1 MISILVART
10 DQSTLSEQELA
21 GLANEDDFSILM
33 VIGDLPQVSHAL
45 ATIKPDILLLDGRFV
60 RQSTLPAL
68 VGLCENNPE
77 SQVLVICRNGN
88 ESFAGRCLEFG
99 ARGLCK
105 PIADSNALA
114 RAIRGVHA
122 GDWWYSRRL
131 LGERLETLLS
141 GLALKQH
148 LALHSRI
155 TDAGITDRE
164 RTIIHYA
171 AHGLTN
177 KEIARELG
185 ISDKTVKA
193 HLSHVFRK
201 LEIHRR
207 LDLVRI
213 DAGNC

>member
-10 DQSTLSEQELA
+10 DRSTLSEQELA
-21 GLANEDDFSILM
+21 GLANEDGFSILV
-33 VIGDLPQVSHAL
+33 VIGDLPQVSHAV
-45 ATIKPDILLLDGRFV
+45 ATIQPDILLLDGRFV

-68 VGLCENNPE
+68 VALCKNNPGCK
-77 SQVLVICRNGN
+77 VLVICRNGN
-88 ESFAGRCLEFG
+88 EFFAGRCLQFG
-99 ARGLCK
+99 ARGICK

-141 GLALKQH
+141 GMALKQH
-148 LALHSRI
+148 LALHSQI

-164 RTIIHYA
+164 RAIIHYA
-171 AHGLTN
+171 ALGMTN

-193 HLSHVFRK
+193 HLSHIFRK
-201 LEIHRR
+201 LHICH
-207 LDLVRI
+207 RI
-213 DAGNC
+213 DLARLETQ